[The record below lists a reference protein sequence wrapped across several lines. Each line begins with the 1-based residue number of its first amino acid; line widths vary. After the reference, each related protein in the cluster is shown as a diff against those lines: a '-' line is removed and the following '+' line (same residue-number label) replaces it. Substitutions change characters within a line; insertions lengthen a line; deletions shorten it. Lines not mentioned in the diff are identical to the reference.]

1 MDTRHSRR
9 RFLASLLWALL
20 LALRPGFAWAVLS
33 ERRGDNSLDSRLGTL
48 LRHEE
53 SARLIGRE
61 YLRIAPHEANVQI
74 LSDLIELGH
83 GDDPK
88 CTSDAD
94 AESLRERLWSR
105 TRQDFEEGHIVRI
118 HGWILSLTETRLCA
132 LAALAGDVARHPSAG
147 TRPARH
153 TV

>member
-9 RFLASLLWALL
+9 RFLASLLWALP
-20 LALRPGFAWAVLS
+20 LALRPAFAWAVLS
-33 ERRGDNSLDSRLGTL
+33 ERRGYISLDSRLGAL

-53 SARLIGRE
+53 SAGLIGRE
-61 YLRIAPHEANVQI
+61 YLRMAPHEANVQI
-74 LSDLIELGH
+74 LLSLISLGRVD
-83 GDDPK
+83 GQK
-88 CTSDAD
+88 GTSDAD

-132 LAALAGDVARHPSAG
+132 LAALAARPG
-147 TRPARH
+147 IWRRL
-153 TV
+153 